1 MKRHHPSRDAVVL
14 IPALD
19 EAATIASVIAVARA
33 AAVGPVV
40 VIDDGSTDGTA
51 EVAAEAGAEVLRLAT
66 NHGKGGA
73 LHAGASS
80 RREAVV
86 VLLDADLTGLRPK
99 HVRALVQPV
108 ATGRVDMTRGVFVGG
123 RWATALAQRMLPIL
137 NGQRALLREGLLSV
151 PGLADSRY
159 GVEIA
164 IAEHAKSEGWNTL
177 DVPLPGVSQVVKE
190 EKRGVVRGVLV
201 RLRMYAEILWA
212 FLRAPSYARTR
223 ARDARARAG
232 DARAQA
238 GDARGALRHPPAPAH
253 ARGTVPQR
261 APAAQRKAPRR

>member
-1 MKRHHPSRDAVVL
+1 MKRRHPSRDAVVL

-19 EAATIASVIAVARA
+19 EAATIASVIAVALA

-40 VIDDGSTDGTA
+40 VIDDGSKDGTA
-51 EVAAEAGAEVLRLAT
+51 EAAAEAGAEVLRLPK
-66 NHGKGGA
+66 NLGKGGA
-73 LHAGASS
+73 LHAGARA

-99 HVRALVQPV
+99 HVRALAQPV
-108 ATGRVDMTRGVFVGG
+108 ATGEADMTRGVFVGG

-164 IAEHAKSEGWNTL
+164 IADHAKSEGWNTL

-190 EKRGVVRGVLV
+190 EKRGFLRGVLV

-212 FLRAPSYARTR
+212 YLRLPWRQRNR
-223 ARDARARAG
+223 AGAARARAG
-232 DARAQA
+232 DAR
-238 GDARGALRHPPAPAH
+238 GELRLPPAPAH
-253 ARGTVPQR
+253 VRGPAAQR
-261 APAAQRKAPRR
+261 APAPQRRAPRR

>member
-1 MKRHHPSRDAVVL
+1 MKRRPAERDAVVL

-19 EAATIASVIAVARA
+19 EATTIASVIAVARA

-51 EVAAEAGAEVLRLAT
+51 AVAAAAGAEVVRLEA
-66 NHGKGGA
+66 NRGKGGA
-73 LHAGASS
+73 LAAGAGE

-99 HVRALVQPV
+99 HVRALVRPV
-108 ATGRVDMTRGVFVGG
+108 AAGEVDMTRGVFVGG

-137 NGQRALLREGLLSV
+137 NGQRALSREGLLAV
-151 PGLADSRY
+151 PGLAKSRY

-164 IAEHAKSEGWNTL
+164 IAEHAKSEGWVTQ

-190 EKRGVVRGVLV
+190 EKRGIVLGVLI

-212 FLRAPSYARTR
+212 YLRLPWRQRRTH
-223 ARDARARAG
+223 G
-232 DARAQA
+232 DAPMRAQ
-238 GDARGALRHPPAPAH
+238 R
-253 ARGTVPQR
+253 
-261 APAAQRKAPRR
+261 PRPR

>member
-1 MKRHHPSRDAVVL
+1 MKRRHVSRDAVVL

-19 EAATIASVIAVARA
+19 ECATIASVIAVARA

-40 VIDDGSTDGTA
+40 VIDDGSTDCTA
-51 EVAAEAGAEVLRLAT
+51 EAAAAAGAEVVRLAT
-66 NHGKGGA
+66 NRGKGGA
-73 LHAGASS
+73 LAAGAGT

-108 ATGRVDMTRGVFVGG
+108 ATGRADMTRGVFVGG
-123 RWATALAQRMLPIL
+123 RWATALAQRMLPVL
-137 NGQRALLREGLLSV
+137 NGQRALLRKGLLEV

-164 IAEHAKSEGWNTL
+164 IAEHAKSEGWTTL

-190 EKRGVVRGVLV
+190 EKRGLVRGVLV

-212 FLRAPSYARTR
+212 YLRRPWRS
-223 ARDARARAG
+223 
-232 DARAQA
+232 
-238 GDARGALRHPPAPAH
+238 PAH
-253 ARGTVPQR
+253 HVGARRRTPRQG
-261 APAAQRKAPRR
+261 PAADLGGRALTHRRAPRR